1 MSAQRL
7 TPLLV
12 GPCPTKWKQPYID
25 ELTDVLTNGF
35 VGTSLPHQTENSATG
50 IRYLQGFNVR
60 PNKLDLTRTT
70 WVTHDFH
77 AKNRKS
83 QLREGDVLVV
93 QSGHIGTAA
102 VVPEEAAGSNCHA
115 VIICRFKSG
124 LVNPDYVSQY
134 LNSPV
139 GQARLRGLHVGSSLP
154 HINTSELGRFK
165 LPLPPLHEQR
175 KLAKLLV
182 TWDTAIQKT
191 EKLIAA
197 KERHYSHELSRLI
210 SRGQH
215 PHAHVGTFAEE
226 VSARNRGGKWR
237 TVALSD
243 VATVWKGQQL
253 NKDAMVEDG
262 AYYALNGGIKPS
274 GRTTEWNCEADTI
287 TVSEGGNSC
296 GFVSYNRERFWCG
309 GHCYAVTKL
318 AKDVDAHY
326 LFHYLKGKQSR
337 VMALRV
343 GSGLPNIQKSDIEA
357 FPVVLPDLATQTAIA
372 RYLNALREEIDLFG
386 QSVAA
391 LKTQK
396 RGLMQKLLTGQWR
409 LAVSVPQSQPGY
421 R

>member
-1 MSAQRL
+1 MTRISPPGWTTTTVGEACSIRNDLRLPISREERATMDGPYPYYGPTGQLDSIADFRLDGTFALIGEDGDHFLDVEKKPQTILVSGKFNVNNHAHVIESTNLCSAEWFYNYFRHRSL
-7 TPLLV
+7 TP
-12 GPCPTKWKQPYID
+12 
-25 ELTDVLTNGF
+25 F
-35 VGTSLPHQTENSATG
+35 
-50 IRYLQGFNVR
+50 
-60 PNKLDLTRTT
+60 LTRQG
-70 WVTHDFH
+70 
-77 AKNRKS
+77 AGRYKLNKAAL
-83 QLREGDVLVV
+83 QEIPIVLPP
-93 QSGHIGTAA
+93 
-102 VVPEEAAGSNCHA
+102 PEEQGT
-115 VIICRFKSG
+115 
-124 LVNPDYVSQY
+124 
-134 LNSPV
+134 
-139 GQARLRGLHVGSSLP
+139 
-154 HINTSELGRFK
+154 INELFR
-165 LPLPPLHEQR
+165 E
-175 KLAKLLV
+175 
-182 TWDTAIQKT
+182 WSIAIQKT
-191 EKLIAA
+191 EQLIAA

-226 VSARNRGGKWR
+226 VSARNRGGQWR

-243 VATVWKGQQL
+243 IATVWKGQQL

-357 FPVVLPDLATQTAIA
+357 FPVVLPDLVTQTAIA
-372 RYLNALREEIDLFG
+372 RYLNALREEIDLLG
-386 QSVAA
+386 QTVAA

-409 LAVSVPQSQPGY
+409 LPVQEEAN
-421 R
+421 

>member
-1 MSAQRL
+1 MDGPYPYYGPTGQLDSIADFRLDGTFALIGEDGDHFLDVEKKPQTILVSGKFNVNNHAHVIESTNLCSAEWFYNYFRHRSL
-7 TPLLV
+7 TP
-12 GPCPTKWKQPYID
+12 
-25 ELTDVLTNGF
+25 F
-35 VGTSLPHQTENSATG
+35 
-50 IRYLQGFNVR
+50 
-60 PNKLDLTRTT
+60 LTRQG
-70 WVTHDFH
+70 
-77 AKNRKS
+77 AGRYKLNKAAL
-83 QLREGDVLVV
+83 QEIPIVLPP
-93 QSGHIGTAA
+93 
-102 VVPEEAAGSNCHA
+102 PEEQGT
-115 VIICRFKSG
+115 
-124 LVNPDYVSQY
+124 
-134 LNSPV
+134 
-139 GQARLRGLHVGSSLP
+139 
-154 HINTSELGRFK
+154 INELFR
-165 LPLPPLHEQR
+165 E
-175 KLAKLLV
+175 
-182 TWDTAIQKT
+182 WSIAIQKT
-191 EKLIAA
+191 EQLIAA

-226 VSARNRGGKWR
+226 VSARNRGGQWR

-243 VATVWKGQQL
+243 IATVWKGQQL

-357 FPVVLPDLATQTAIA
+357 FPVVLPDLVTQTAIA
-372 RYLNALREEIDLFG
+372 RYLNALREEIDLLG
-386 QSVAA
+386 QTVAA

-409 LAVSVPQSQPGY
+409 LPVQEEAN
-421 R
+421 

>member
-1 MSAQRL
+1 MTRISPPGWTTTTVGEACSIRNDLRLPISREERATMEGPYPYYGPTGQLDSIADFRLDGTFALIGEDGDHFLDVEKKPQTILVSGKFNVNNHAHVIESTNLCSAEWFYNYFRHRSL
-7 TPLLV
+7 TP
-12 GPCPTKWKQPYID
+12 
-25 ELTDVLTNGF
+25 F
-35 VGTSLPHQTENSATG
+35 
-50 IRYLQGFNVR
+50 
-60 PNKLDLTRTT
+60 LTRQG
-70 WVTHDFH
+70 
-77 AKNRKS
+77 AGRYKLNKAAL
-83 QLREGDVLVV
+83 QEIPIVLPP
-93 QSGHIGTAA
+93 
-102 VVPEEAAGSNCHA
+102 PEEQGT
-115 VIICRFKSG
+115 
-124 LVNPDYVSQY
+124 
-134 LNSPV
+134 
-139 GQARLRGLHVGSSLP
+139 
-154 HINTSELGRFK
+154 INELFR
-165 LPLPPLHEQR
+165 E
-175 KLAKLLV
+175 
-182 TWDTAIQKT
+182 WSIAIQKT
-191 EKLIAA
+191 EQLIAA

-226 VSARNRGGKWR
+226 VSARNRGDQWR

-343 GSGLPNIQKSDIEA
+343 GSGLPNIQKSDIEV

-372 RYLNALREEIDLFG
+372 RYLNALREEIDLLG
-386 QSVAA
+386 QFVAA

-409 LAVSVPQSQPGY
+409 LPVQEEAN
-421 R
+421 